1 METKTCTSR
10 LSPEQSEIVAS
21 RLQQHRS
28 DVLRHLPVNLTSLL
42 VAGIEIGLVQMKELD
57 FYHNQKNSREEK
69 IHKLLASVEQK
80 PDGCSMFLQC
90 IRKLTNHLGHVYLEA
105 LLEGNYYAEIGE
117 IEESAILQ
125 SRIED
130 NMSQFMDINLKELGP
145 ILFSKHL
152 ITEDE
157 FKTLSDMNT
166 QLTEMERNLR
176 LFEILYTK
184 GPTAHTLFA
193 RCLEEEHSHLRHKE
207 LHEFLYSSSENTE
220 NVIHGK
226 KRKRDAI
233 FAVVLP
239 EKRSPKCIEMHGSLK
254 TAKYAEMVRSWR
266 HWVSNGQWN
275 ETERAEHECMQQLH
289 AHDHKKPLAVT
300 LAGLLQSAIAR
311 IVRKHYTEAEKLLEK
326 CDHHC
331 SKVKGDNHTFLH
343 GRCKYTWSW
352 LHRYLKRTDLANAC
366 ARDAMQILFNVEP
379 GEDKALANYGFAT
392 TIIDCQSNANCPNQV
407 EVQSAE
413 SSLEFA
419 IYHATI
425 EDRGLDH
432 IAPHSQLRLAQM
444 YLGSTHYDPGKNTD
458 PESIRKA
465 SDCLKAIDRGSL
477 PPRSKCM
484 LLLTESD
491 YYRCKGD
498 ITMARESANQA
509 QMMAEANSFETEVTS
524 AKTKLESLQ

>member
-1 METKTCTSR
+1 METTTCTSR
-10 LSPEQSEIVAS
+10 SVSPEQNESVAS
-21 RLQQHRS
+21 RLQKHRL
-28 DVLRHLPVNLTSLL
+28 DVLRYLPVNLTSLL
-42 VAGIEIGLVQMKELD
+42 VAGIESGFVDMKDLD
-57 FYHNQKNSREEK
+57 FYHNQRNSREAK

-80 PDGCSMFLQC
+80 PDGCSKFLQC
-90 IRKLTNHLGHVYLEA
+90 IRKLRDHLGHVYLET
-105 LLEGNYYAEIGE
+105 LLENKYCAEIGE
-117 IEESAILQ
+117 IEESSILQ
-125 SRIED
+125 SRIKD
-130 NMSQFMDINLKELGP
+130 NMSQFMDINLKELCP
-145 ILFSKHL
+145 ILFSRHL

-157 FKTLSDMNT
+157 FETLTNT
-166 QLTEMERNLR
+166 QLTEKERNLR
-176 LFEILYTK
+176 FFEILHTK
-184 GPTAHTLFA
+184 GPTAHMLFA
-193 RCLEEEHSHLRHKE
+193 RCLGEEHSHLRHKE
-207 LHEFLYSSSENTE
+207 LYELLCSSLDKETE
-220 NVIHGK
+220 IHGK
-226 KRKRDAI
+226 KRKRDATV
-233 FAVVLP
+233 AVMLL

-254 TAKYAEMVRSWR
+254 TEKYAEMVRSWR
-266 HWVSNGQWN
+266 RWVSNGQWN
-275 ETERAEHECMQQLH
+275 ETEKAEHECMQQLH
-289 AHDHKKPLAVT
+289 EHVHKKSLAVT

-326 CDHHC
+326 CDHQC
-331 SKVKGDNHTFLH
+331 SKVKGDNHTFLY

-366 ARDAMQILFNVEP
+366 ARDAMQILFNVQP

-407 EVQSAE
+407 EIQSAE